1 MANIFSAS
9 EIAEVGIQIE
19 KNGRDFYEVL
29 ARQSKSKKAQDIF
42 GYLKEQEQEHV
53 VVFQKILDT
62 VNKYEPKEAFPQ
74 EYFAYMN
81 ALASN
86 YVFTQKD
93 KGRQIAKS
101 VKSDKEAISLGL
113 GFEKD
118 SVVFYEGM
126 KKAVPADQHDT
137 LDKLIMQEKDHIRQ
151 LHELEGGI

>member
-19 KNGRDFYEVL
+19 KNGRDFYEILVK
-29 ARQSKSKKAQDIF
+29 QSKSKKAQGVF
-42 GYLKEQEQEHV
+42 QYLKEQEQEHI

-62 VNKYEPKEAFPQ
+62 VNKYEPKEAYPQ

-93 KGRQIAKS
+93 KGRQAA
-101 VKSDKEAISLGL
+101 SDLKTDKDAIELGIW
-113 GFEKD
+113 FEKE
-118 SVVFYEGM
+118 SILFYEGM
-126 KKAVPADQHDT
+126 KIVVPGY
-137 LDKLIMQEKDHIRQ
+137 DHKV
-151 LHELEGGI
+151 LEGLIVQEQGHLTRLFDLIDQL

>member
-9 EIAEVGIQIE
+9 EIAEIGIQIE
-19 KNGRDFYEVL
+19 KNGSDFYEVL
-29 ARQSKSKKAQDIF
+29 AKQSKSKKAQDIF